1 MEATKIQCP
10 KCGSQMDTGFVLDRS
25 LLLIGEHFPRW
36 LEGEPERGISGGW
49 KVVGKKT
56 NEINRAD
63 RCRNCGYLEFYT
75 SMEVQYV

>member
-1 MEATKIQCP
+1 MEATKNQCA
-10 KCGSQMDTGFVLDRS
+10 KCGGQMDTGFVLDRPT
-25 LLLIGEHFPRW
+25 LVGDHFPRW
-36 LEGEPERGISGGW
+36 LEGQPERGISGGW
-49 KVVGKKT
+49 TTVGKKT